1 MEVYRGDIFYILKGG
16 QVTGSEQGTGRPAV
30 IVSNDVG
37 NHYSQVVEV
46 VYLTTKEKNPLPTHT
61 EIICNVPSTALCEQI
76 TSVAKE
82 RLGEFIRSCTTSEMK
97 AIDRALQVS
106 LGLGQIPEPKPEP
119 TSTAD
124 KERIEKLTA
133 DLEKEKKLV
142 NDLNKEF
149 GALVDERDVLQ
160 KDLEAAQECISHLKS
175 EKTEDFVIKLTTE
188 RDLYKSLYEQT
199 IDRLVLR

>member
-16 QVTGSEQGTGRPAV
+16 HVTGSEQETGRPAV

-76 TSVAKE
+76 TSVSKE

-106 LGLGQIPEPKPEP
+106 LGLGQIPESKPEP
-119 TSTAD
+119 TSTVD
-124 KERIEKLTA
+124 KEKIEKLTA
-133 DLEKEKKLV
+133 DLEKEQDLV
-142 NDLNKEF
+142 DDLVKNLGEL
-149 GALVDERDVLQ
+149 ADERDMLQ
-160 KDLEAAQECISHLKS
+160 KELEAAQEKMSHFKPEKS
-175 EKTEDFVIKLTTE
+175 EDYVIKVTTE